1 MHGGRNRGA
10 PAGNL
15 NGLKH
20 GEWLPEALEAK
31 RAAKR
36 AAAAVRIQV
45 AEAVA
50 AAEPPKRRGRPPK
63 RKPDGTT

>member
-1 MHGGRNRGA
+1 MHGGRAGA
-10 PAGNL
+10 PKGSL
-15 NGLKH
+15 GRLTT
-20 GEWLPEALEAK
+20 GEWLPEI

-36 AAAAVRIQV
+36 AKKRAAKTAAVLV